1 MIKNGAGSDKQG
13 ELRNALSEMKLT
25 CNTTFSI
32 KKEDFLQ
39 CGSSV
44 ISPTII
50 YVTNELLHVL
60 LMYSKQGNC
69 MYYMYIQVGTKPLC

>member
-1 MIKNGAGSDKQG
+1 
-13 ELRNALSEMKLT
+13 MKLT

-69 MYYMYIQVGTKPLC
+69 MYYMYIQVGTKPFMLTVVFLSNLQRLPIEKEQF